1 MGGCRKLVVVFSLFL
16 GDSAWSLVWEFDVV
30 DEAE

>member
-1 MGGCRKLVVVFSLFL
+1 MGGYWKLVVVFSLFP
-16 GDSAWSLVWEFDVV
+16 GEPAWSLVGEFDVV

>member
-1 MGGCRKLVVVFSLFL
+1 MGGYWKLVVVFSLFL
-16 GDSAWSLVWEFDVV
+16 GDSAWFLVWGFDVV